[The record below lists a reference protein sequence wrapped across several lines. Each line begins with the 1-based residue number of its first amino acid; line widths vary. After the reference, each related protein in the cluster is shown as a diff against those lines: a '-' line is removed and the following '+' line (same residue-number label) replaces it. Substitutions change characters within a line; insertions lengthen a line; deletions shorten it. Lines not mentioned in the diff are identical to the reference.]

1 MSTETDDWTDEDQ
14 AAMEAMQADKAP
26 VEEETP
32 AAPAE
37 EAKAEETPAK
47 SEEAPAAEKAV
58 EEPKTD
64 RPPEGYVPHQAMHA
78 ERTRRQALEQQLN
91 ELQAKFAEMEK
102 ASAPKDEMPDPVLEP
117 QEYADWYKRKQDE
130 QQDQFKQLQK
140 QFAEQQQRDHLTRFT
155 QQSEAQFRQQ
165 TPDYDDAVKHLTEA
179 RTKELAFWGADQ
191 QQIQQQIQRDI
202 WEIIQNA
209 AQTGRNPAEA
219 AYQIA
224 QARGY
229 RKAEPAPAA
238 PDVGAQVEAKAK
250 AQAAT
255 ESLSGAGGPANNGLP
270 SAKDLA
276 EMSED
281 DFAKLSDDDLRKVMG
296 G

>member
-26 VEEETP
+26 VEEDTP

-37 EAKAEETPAK
+37 EAKAEEAPAPAA
-47 SEEAPAAEKAV
+47 EEAPAEKAAD
-58 EEPKTD
+58 EPSK
-64 RPPEGYVPHQAMHA
+64 PPEGYVPHQAMHA
-78 ERTRRQALEQQLN
+78 ERTRRQAIEQQFA
-91 ELQAKFAEMEK
+91 ELQAKVAEMEK
-102 ASAPKDEMPDPVLEP
+102 AAAPKDEMPDPVLEP
-117 QEYADWYKRKQDE
+117 QKYADWYQRKQDE
-130 QQDQFKQLQK
+130 QQGQFKQLQE
-140 QFAEQQQRDHLTRFT
+140 QFAAQQQRDHLTRFT

-191 QQIQQQIQRDI
+191 QQIQQQIQNDI

-229 RKAEPAPAA
+229 RRAEPAPAA
-238 PDVGAQVEAKAK
+238 PDAGAQVAAKAK

-255 ESLSGAGGPANNGLP
+255 ESLSGAGGPANSGLP